1 MLTSALTALVPS
13 AFISTILQLPALGVQ
28 DIVVPPA
35 PIALALQ
42 LWLAGAVAQELHTHW
57 ITSTA

>member
-13 AFISTILQLPALGVQ
+13 AFISTILQLPAPGVQ

-42 LWLAGAVAQELHTHW
+42 L
-57 ITSTA
+57 